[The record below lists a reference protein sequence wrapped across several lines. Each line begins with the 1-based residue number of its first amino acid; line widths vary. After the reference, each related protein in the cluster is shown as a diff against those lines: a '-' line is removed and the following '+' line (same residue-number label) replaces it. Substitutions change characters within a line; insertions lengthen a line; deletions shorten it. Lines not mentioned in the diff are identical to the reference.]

1 MGVGFIS
8 PYLIAIFIAWF
19 TSHAIKFIVAVA
31 RGEKSR
37 IDLSIFESGGMPS
50 SHTATVVSLAVVI
63 GLRDGFNTGLF
74 SLAGLFAVIVAYDSL
89 KVRRSS
95 GEQGIALK
103 KLINEQESKIDIPRI
118 SKGHTPVE
126 VIAGAFFGAFIGIVV
141 FLSTI

>member
-1 MGVGFIS
+1 MIASYVS
-8 PYLIAIFIAWF
+8 PYLIAIFVAWF
-19 TSHAIKFIVAVA
+19 SSHAVKFIVSVV
-31 RGEKSR
+31 RGEKTK

-50 SHTATVVSLAVVI
+50 SHTATVISLAVVI

-74 SLAGLFAVIVAYDSL
+74 GLAGLFAVIVAYDSL

-95 GEQGIALK
+95 GEQGVALK
-103 KLINEQESKIDIPRI
+103 RLIKEQNSEVDIPRI

-126 VIAGAFFGAFIGIVV
+126 VVAGAIFGAFIGIVV